1 MTINVKKPKGMAGRK
16 RSASAAARVLA
27 TRKKA
32 AAPESV
38 RRVGAPAE
46 RTQLREAD
54 EMLKRIERKSEVLS
68 ATADRLLKR
77 VS

>member
-38 RRVGAPAE
+38 RRIARQVGCPVSDSKDG
-46 RTQLREAD
+46 RSLRV
-54 EMLKRIERKSEVLS
+54 RKM
-68 ATADRLLKR
+68 A
-77 VS
+77 